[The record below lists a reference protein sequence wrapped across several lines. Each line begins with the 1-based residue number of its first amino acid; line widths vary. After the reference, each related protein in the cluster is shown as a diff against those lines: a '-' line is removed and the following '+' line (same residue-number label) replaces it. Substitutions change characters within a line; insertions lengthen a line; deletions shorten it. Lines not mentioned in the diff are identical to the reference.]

1 LGEGKQD
8 LSQVSET
15 IVIIGVVQA
24 LFGMVIFMTKRPTHK
39 SFSFL
44 TVWFAVISIFLGS
57 FLLPF
62 EVVDYFKPGIFP
74 LLFLFGPLLYLYVS
88 SLTLENFKVTYRQ
101 LWHLIPFLAISIHRS
116 TISVV
121 PIVSPVEN
129 PLYVYNKVYYF
140 LLILTLLFY
149 WVLSLNLILKH
160 RKLIP
165 LQFSNYTRN
174 NSLSW
179 LILVLTLFLVFFL
192 VDFVL
197 FFIKMVWH
205 LDFLGVSLLPLNLT
219 TFVLIMIF
227 FGINQSVIY
236 LPTTVKEKDNDAE
249 TNPTPSAI
257 DADEVNTLNEI
268 IVNYLTNKKPYLN
281 PEYNLQMMAVDLAI
295 SKHKLSR
302 MINIGQNKN
311 FYKLINE
318 YRIREVKKMLVDP
331 AFAHFSIL
339 GIAYECGFNSKT
351 AFNRIFK
358 EETGLTPSEYKSTI

>member
-1 LGEGKQD
+1 M
-8 LSQVSET
+8 SET

-24 LFGMVIFMTKRPTHK
+24 LFGMVIFMTKRPTHR

-44 TVWFAVISIFLGS
+44 AVWFAIIAIFLGS

-74 LLFLFGPLLYLYVS
+74 LLFLFGPLLYFYVS

-101 LWHLIPFLAISIHRS
+101 LFHLLPFLAISIHRS
-116 TISVV
+116 TINVV
-121 PIVSPVEN
+121 PIVSPAEN
-129 PLYVYNKVYYF
+129 PQYVYNKVYYF
-140 LLILTLLFY
+140 ILILTLLFY
-149 WVLSLNLILKH
+149 WVWSLDLILKH

-165 LQFSNYTRN
+165 LHFSNYTRN

-179 LILVLTLFLVFFL
+179 LILVLTLFMVLFM
-192 VDFVL
+192 VDFL
-197 FFIKMVWH
+197 LYFIKIVWDI
-205 LDFLGVSLLPLNLT
+205 DFRGISLLPLNLT
-219 TFVLIMIF
+219 AFVFIMIF
-227 FGINQSVIY
+227 FGINQSVID
-236 LPTTVKEKDNDAE
+236 LPTTVKEKENDADKK
-249 TNPTPSAI
+249 PTQSAI
-257 DADEVNTLNEI
+257 QADEVNALNEI
-268 IVNYLTNKKPYLN
+268 IVGYLINKKPYLN
-281 PEYNLQMMAVDLAI
+281 PEYSLQMMAVDLSI

-302 MINIGQNKN
+302 VINTGQNKN

-318 YRIREVKKMLVDP
+318 YRIQEVKKKLVDP
-331 AFAHFSIL
+331 AFNHFSVL